1 MTAMRRGKRRIIPG
15 MFRRHDRSPMFKALF
30 ASVLLALPVASMAQQ
45 TAKPAAPATGSVEH
59 PRVVMHTSQGD
70 FTLELFPEK
79 APKSVANFLQY
90 VRDGFYDG
98 TVFHRVVNGYLV
110 QGGLYSRDLTQR
122 RTRAAIPSEA
132 DNGLSNLRGTVAV
145 ARGGDPNSGT
155 SQFFVNLV
163 DNRRLDYV
171 GNQTGLTWGFAVFA
185 KIASGMDVVDK
196 IAALPTRAQGPFV
209 GDVPNP
215 LVIIDSATVVGEEKA
230 ASAAAGSAA
239 APAQPANGKPAAPA
253 ATKPAATKPAAT
265 KKGEKKPATPTG
277 T

>member
-1 MTAMRRGKRRIIPG
+1 MLRAV
-15 MFRRHDRSPMFKALF
+15 L
-30 ASVLLALPVASMAQQ
+30 ASALLALPAVAMAQQ
-45 TAKPAAPATGSVEH
+45 PTKPTTPPPSSVEH
-59 PRVVMHTSQGD
+59 PRVNMHTSQGD

-98 TVFHRVVNGYLV
+98 TVFHRVVNGYMV

-145 ARGGDPNSGT
+145 ARGTDPNSGT

-171 GNQTGLTWGFAVFA
+171 SNQSSLTWGFAVFGRVV
-185 KIASGMDVVDK
+185 SGMDTIDK

-215 LVIIDSATVVGEEKA
+215 LVIIESASVVGEEKA
-230 ASAAAGSAA
+230 AASPGTTAPAKSAAE
-239 APAQPANGKPAAPA
+239 PAKASGPAKKSDKKVEPA
-253 ATKPAATKPAAT
+253 
-265 KKGEKKPATPTG
+265 KKPA
-277 T
+277 

>member
-1 MTAMRRGKRRIIPG
+1 ML
-15 MFRRHDRSPMFKALF
+15 KAVL
-30 ASVLLALPVASMAQQ
+30 ASVLLALPVAALAQQ
-45 TAKPAAPATGSVEH
+45 PAKPSAPPTGSAEH
-59 PRVVMHTSQGD
+59 PRVVMHTTQGD
-70 FTLELFPEK
+70 FTLELYPEK

-145 ARGGDPNSGT
+145 ARGADANSGT

-171 GNQTGLTWGFAVFA
+171 SNQSGLTWGFAVFG
-185 KIASGMDVVDK
+185 KIVSGMDVVDK
-196 IAALPTRAQGPFV
+196 IAGLPTRAQGPFV

-215 LVIIDSATVVGEEKA
+215 LVIIDTASVVGEEKA
-230 ASAAAGSAA
+230 APAASSSA
-239 APAQPANGKPAAPA
+239 PAAPA
-253 ATKPAATKPAAT
+253 AKPAATEPARPAT
-265 KKGEKKPATPTG
+265 KKTEKKSATPKAA
-277 T
+277 

>member
-1 MTAMRRGKRRIIPG
+1 
-15 MFRRHDRSPMFKALF
+15 MFKAVF
-30 ASVLLALPVASMAQQ
+30 ASVLLALPVAALAQQ
-45 TAKPAAPATGSVEH
+45 PAKPSAPPTGSAEH
-59 PRVVMHTSQGD
+59 PRVVMHTTQGD
-70 FTLELFPEK
+70 FTLELYPEK

-145 ARGGDPNSGT
+145 ARGADANSGT

-171 GNQTGLTWGFAVFA
+171 SNQSGLTWGFAVFG
-185 KIASGMDVVDK
+185 KIVSGMDVVDK
-196 IAALPTRAQGPFV
+196 IAGLPTRAQGPFV

-215 LVIIDSATVVGEEKA
+215 LVIIDTASVVGEEKA
-230 ASAAAGSAA
+230 APAASSSA
-239 APAQPANGKPAAPA
+239 PAAPA
-253 ATKPAATKPAAT
+253 AKPAAAEPARPAT
-265 KKGEKKPATPTG
+265 KKTEKKSATPKAA
-277 T
+277 

>member
-1 MTAMRRGKRRIIPG
+1 ML
-15 MFRRHDRSPMFKALF
+15 KAVF
-30 ASVLLALPVASMAQQ
+30 ASLLLALPAVSLAQQ
-45 TAKPAAPATGSVEH
+45 TTKPAAPAPASVDH
-59 PRVVMHTSQGD
+59 PRVVMRTTQGD
-70 FTLELFPEK
+70 VTFELFPDK

-98 TVFHRVVNGYLV
+98 TVFHRVVNGYMV

-132 DNGLSNLRGTVAV
+132 DNGLSNLRGTLAV

-155 SQFFVNLV
+155 AQFFVNLV

-171 GNQTGLTWGFAVFA
+171 SNQSGLTWGFAVFG
-185 KIASGMDVVDK
+185 KVVSGMDVVDK

-215 LVIIDSATVVGEEKA
+215 IVIIDSANVVGEERARPAPASTTATPATPTKA
-230 ASAAAGSAA
+230 A
-239 APAQPANGKPAAPA
+239 PEPTKPAAP
-253 ATKPAATKPAAT
+253 
-265 KKGEKKPATPTG
+265 KKGEKKTSAPKAA
-277 T
+277 